1 MWKKATCNPSM
12 GEESRGTPELLGLG
26 EGVQVRLWASAVSH
40 PVGPG
45 NQAQCVASGIFA
57 QSFSGSPP
65 RLLKQGVLLYL
76 KLPDPLHWLALEFSG
91 LAYSPPA

>member
-1 MWKKATCNPSM
+1 M
-12 GEESRGTPELLGLG
+12 GEENRGTPELLGLG

-45 NQAQCVASGIFA
+45 NQAQCVAS
-57 QSFSGSPP
+57 FSGSPP

-76 KLPDPLHWLALEFSG
+76 KLPDPLHWLPLEFSG
-91 LAYSPPA
+91 LAYSLPA